1 MSDIDITLY
10 LNADRVR
17 ALADALGDQ
26 TAETVEDKLTEAFD
40 TLYQDYVPD
49 ELRATIEAKI
59 EREDAAV
66 QARLEADRRFA
77 VTTSVKTVKT
87 VTSQATISAHRCRL
101 RIDTVSMSA
110 VSCLPTPKPSPT
122 LLLKRTPSALNT
134 SARSVRISMQ
144 TTESLHCS
152 NLIWTKVGSVFTT
165 ARIMNGRPTPCVIFP
180 LRPTKRSARIIA
192 VRNAAVRYSTA
203 ALQEKNL
210 IFRKNHQMISQ
221 YMI

>member
-77 VTTSVKTVKT
+77 VYHIRENGEDCHFTSDYF
-87 VTSQATISAHRCRL
+87 R
-101 RIDTVSMSA
+101 
-110 VSCLPTPKPSPT
+110 TPPPT
-122 LLLKRTPSALNT
+122 LLLKRILSALNT

-165 ARIMNGRPTPCVIFP
+165 ARITNGRHIRCMIFP
-180 LRPTKRSARIIA
+180 LRLTRRFARITA
-192 VRNAAVRYSTA
+192 AKNAAVRYSTA
-203 ALQEKNL
+203 ALREKSWNCL
-210 IFRKNHQMISQ
+210 TRLSMKPTLR
-221 YMI
+221 